1 MATKTMQDLF
11 IHALSDVYSAE
22 KQLTK
27 ALPKLAR
34 ASTHVT
40 PPRFHLWL
48 PNANF
53 AGLVRERPKGP

>member
-1 MATKTMQDLF
+1 MRARGADIIQRSLTKEFPTTTKTMQDLF

-40 PPRFHLWL
+40 PPRFHL
-48 PNANF
+48 
-53 AGLVRERPKGP
+53 